1 MLREQE
7 MIKVEK
13 LSPSSRRANLVV
25 KVLEIPEKKTITTRS
40 GETKTLAEVLVGD
53 ETASVVMTLWE
64 NQIDEVNEGD
74 IIAIDN
80 GYVSLIRG
88 NIRLNIGKYGSMEKR
103 EDIELG
109 EINTE
114 NNISN
119 KIHEM
124 EYRRRG
130 HYRKDFGRG
139 ERRRY

>member
-1 MLREQE
+1 MVRDQE
-7 MIKVEK
+7 MIKVED
-13 LSPSSRRANLVV
+13 LSPTSRRANLIV
-25 KVLEIPEKKTITTRS
+25 KVLEEPEKRTITTRS

-53 ETASVVMTLWE
+53 ETATVVMTLWG

-88 NIRLNIGKYGSMEKR
+88 NMRLNIGKYGSMEKR

-114 NNISN
+114 KNISN
-119 KIHEM
+119 KTYETG
-124 EYRRRG
+124 YRRRG
-130 HYRKDFGRG
+130 YFRKDFSRG

>member
-1 MLREQE
+1 

-53 ETASVVMTLWE
+53 ESASVVMTLWE

-119 KIHEM
+119 KIYEM

-130 HYRKDFGRG
+130 QYRKDFGRG